1 MSKSEDTPFA
11 PTKILKTA
19 TCKTLSGKSTLTYQ
33 IGSKAD
39 SSVHVHISKNTGGG
53 YFSTE
58 WVSLKDIQDVLEE
71 VPVSESVTSIVLQP
85 LFKGRSVNTPAFLMA
100 VLAHEKL
107 LRPLNGKRRQY
118 EIAEDFT
125 ARVETL
131 VSSKV
136 KTGAPSK
143 KTTKKAVSK
152 KATVKKRA
160 TIRRKKAAT

>member
-58 WVSLKDIQDVLEE
+58 WIDLKDIQDVFAECPE
-71 VPVSESVTSIVLQP
+71 GEPMTSIVLQP

-100 VLAHEKL
+100 VLVNEKL
-107 LRPLNGKRRQY
+107 LRPLKGKQRHHA
-118 EIAEDFT
+118 IAEDFT
-125 ARVETL
+125 MIVKKLIST
-131 VSSKV
+131 
-136 KTGAPSK
+136 KTGVKPK
-143 KTTKKAVSK
+143 GTVKKAVSK

-160 TIRRKKAAT
+160 AIRRKKAAS